1 MSFSSSSDSEDK
13 EKQSAFEAAIDCKL
27 FHNSMFAGNKMNDN
41 LSHNSP
47 LPKNKNLRSQR
58 YLDEDELESSTW
70 FWQDAIVTPASQEI
84 LAKKFTKLLEQ
95 IYECSDVS
103 PMQNVSNICGEK
115 LNKPKEIKL
124 LSNAN
129 CYLKNEMD
137 NSLKLSIKEKSPRK
151 RFEFKRRIIDDEED
165 VNKEEVFKQ
174 LAVEGSDILKGLET
188 RHWTEKK
195 PRKDKVFYYKLDKS
209 DGILK
214 EVAPENEFTAL
225 RLKNNWDESKIA
237 EYKKRSKIT

>member
-13 EKQSAFEAAIDCKL
+13 EKESAFEAAIDCKL
-27 FHNSMFAGNKMNDN
+27 LQDSMFAGNKVNDN

-58 YLDEDELESSTW
+58 YLDEDELDSSTW

-95 IYECSDVS
+95 IYECSDIS
-103 PMQNVSNICGEK
+103 PMQNVSNICNEK

-129 CYLKNEMD
+129 CYLKDEMD
-137 NSLKLSIKEKSPRK
+137 NSFKTIKEKSPRK
-151 RFEFKRRIIDDEED
+151 RFELKRRVIDDEED

-188 RHWTEKK
+188 RNWAEKK
-195 PRKDKVFYYKLDKS
+195 PRKDKVFYYKLDEN

-214 EVAPENEFTAL
+214 EVPPENEFTAL